1 MREAPIPAINYVF
14 AGITALVLA
23 YTTVMDIDENANI
36 VSDDG
41 LISSATSNLPSLN
54 IFNSKST
61 DEPEAPELEPVPEPE
76 PEPAQAELVSIQE
89 PEPSSK
95 LYEKAGGKTRKTKR
109 TDKKLRKNKRKQT
122 IHKKISK

>member
-14 AGITALVLA
+14 VGITALVLA
-23 YTTVMDIDENANI
+23 YTTVMDIDENTNM

-41 LISSATSNLPSLN
+41 LISSATSNLPSLS

-61 DEPEAPELEPVPEPE
+61 DEPEAPAEPE

-95 LYEKAGGKTRKTKR
+95 LYDKAGGKMRKTKR